1 MLGKLFMTSPEFST
15 TPSNSWLKNAT
26 ALLKTAVPLIIAQ
39 LAQQGVVFIDTLMA
53 GRLGEAALASIG
65 LGGAVFGYALLVCS
79 GVIVAVS
86 PLVSQAQGAGK
97 SEEAGK
103 AARHGLLLA
112 LLLGLPMTILF
123 WNAEPLL
130 RLLRQPETTIPL
142 TTAYLRV
149 AAFGFAPYLCYV
161 ALRGLM
167 EGSLHTRPVMLFS
180 FIAVGVKLFLNYA
193 LMFGW
198 FGFPALGLVGAG
210 YATMVIE
217 FLLLVLGL
225 WYVWT
230 RLKETRVFMWQR
242 FEGKTFR
249 ELLRVGVPIS
259 LSLAFEG
266 GMFTV
271 VTLLMGTLGAVQL
284 AAHQIASQSAYFT
297 FTAPLGIANAT
308 AVRVGQAVGRGNIQE
323 VKQMGR
329 LGVLFAVVVMT
340 VIALIYWF
348 FPGFV
353 IGLYLNTQDAA
364 NAEII
369 GLATTFLGIA
379 AMFQV
384 FDGTQVT
391 SAAALRGLKD
401 TRIPMLVSLLSY
413 WFIGIGSGVLLAF
426 QFGLGGRGLWFG
438 LVLGLAVAAILLT
451 WRFNVTM
458 LRKLTV
464 NSNEV

>member
-1 MLGKLFMTSPEFST
+1 MTSPQVST
-15 TPSNSWLKNAT
+15 KAANSWLNNAKRLLQT
-26 ALLKTAVPLIIAQ
+26 AFPLIIAQ

-79 GVIVAVS
+79 GIILAVG

-103 AARHGLLLA
+103 AARHGLFLA
-112 LLLGLPMTILF
+112 LLLGLPMTVLF

-142 TTAYLRV
+142 TAAYLRV
-149 AAFGFAPYLCYV
+149 AAFGFTPYLCYV

-180 FIAVGVKLFLNYA
+180 FIAVAVKVFFNYA
-193 LMFGW
+193 LMFGK
-198 FGFPALGLVGAG
+198 FGFPTLGLVGAG
-210 YATMVIE
+210 YATMIIE
-217 FLLLVLGL
+217 FLLLALGL

-230 RLKETRVFMWQR
+230 RLKPTGVFVWR
-242 FEGKTFR
+242 NPESKTLR
-249 ELLRVGVPIS
+249 ELLRVGVPIA

-271 VTLLMGTLGAVQL
+271 VTLLMGTLGAVPL

-308 AVRVGQAVGRGNIQE
+308 AVRVGQAMGKGNVQE

-329 LGVLFAVVVMT
+329 LGVLFAVIVMT
-340 VIALIYWF
+340 LVALTYWL
-348 FPGFV
+348 FPKFV
-353 IGLYLNTQDAA
+353 IGLYLDVQNAA

-369 GLATTFLGIA
+369 SLATVFLGIA

-391 SAAALRGLKD
+391 TAAALRGLKD
-401 TRIPMLVSLLSY
+401 TRIPMFVSLLSY
-413 WFIGIGSGVLLAF
+413 WLIGIGGGVLLAF

-438 LVLGLAVAAILLT
+438 LVLGLSVAALLLT

-458 LRKLTV
+458 LRKLIADST
-464 NSNEV
+464 SKLH